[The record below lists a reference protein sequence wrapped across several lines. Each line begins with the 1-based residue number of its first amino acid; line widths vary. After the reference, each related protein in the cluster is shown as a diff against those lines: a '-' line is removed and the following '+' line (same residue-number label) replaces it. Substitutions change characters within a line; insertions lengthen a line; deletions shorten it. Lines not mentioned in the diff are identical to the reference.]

1 MGGWNKENKFYMRI
15 FLKTIFFLLLASLVA
30 CSGDGGAKGAPGG
43 KGPGGPGGPGGKG
56 GPGGRP
62 QRSLNVEG
70 YIAELSVMSKEF
82 QTMATLSPL
91 NSVSLSAAASGRL
104 VTLNAKDGASVQ
116 KGALI
121 AKIDDSDLKAN
132 LKQAEANMALAKQKF
147 DRTQKLH
154 EQGSATAADLESAEA
169 SLKSNEASVELIK
182 AQIAKTEVR
191 APFSGKLGF
200 VNVSVGAWL
209 NAGAAIVELN
219 EVNKLKAKFSLP
231 QRYASVVKV
240 GDKITLKD
248 EERNVEKAGKVTA
261 LDATISESSR
271 TRQIMV
277 TVDNAKGE
285 LIAGSYTSVKVAL
298 ESDREPTFTV
308 PAEAL
313 ILDREGAY
321 VFVCDAGQAKIK
333 HVETGLR
340 TPISVEVLSGL
351 AQGDTVI
358 VSGIVSLRPGIGVKI
373 RELRHTMKYE
383 VDR

>member
-1 MGGWNKENKFYMRI
+1 MQNLVN
-15 FLKTIFFLLLASLVA
+15 TIFCLLLVTLVA
-30 CSGDGGAKGAPGG
+30 CSGDASDGKGAAG
-43 KGPGGPGGPGGKG
+43 KGPGGPGGKG

-62 QRSLNVEG
+62 QRTLNVEG
-70 YIAELSVMSKEF
+70 YIAELSEINRDF

-91 NSVSLSAAASGRL
+91 NSVSLAAATSGRL
-104 VTLNAKDGASVQ
+104 VSLNAKDGASVQ
-116 KGALI
+116 KGALL

-132 LKQAEANMALAKQKF
+132 LKQAEANLALAKQKF
-147 DRTQKLH
+147 DRTKKLH

-182 AQIAKTEVR
+182 VQIEKTEVR

-209 NAGAAIVELN
+209 NAGSSIVDLN

-240 GDKITLKD
+240 GDNITLRD
-248 EERNVEKAGKVTA
+248 EERNVEKSGKVTA

-271 TRQIMV
+271 TRQILV

-285 LIAGSYTSVKVAL
+285 LIAGSYTSVKVSL
-298 ESDREPTFTV
+298 EAGQDSSFTV

-321 VFVCDAGQAKIK
+321 VFVDKGGKAQIK
-333 HVETGLR
+333 YVQTGLR
-340 TPISVEVLSGL
+340 TPISVQILSGL
-351 AQGDTVI
+351 DQGDTVI
-358 VSGIVSLRPGIGVKI
+358 VSGIVSLRPGVGVKI
-373 RELRHTMKYE
+373 RELRHAMKYE

>member
-1 MGGWNKENKFYMRI
+1 MRCFFKE
-15 FLKTIFFLLLASLVA
+15 IFFVTLVALVA
-30 CSGDGGAKGAPGG
+30 CSSDGPEGKGIPGG
-43 KGPGGPGGPGGKG
+43 KGPGGLQGKG
-56 GPGGRP
+56 RGART
-62 QRSLNVEG
+62 LNVEG
-70 YIAELSVMSKEF
+70 YIAELSEMNKEF

-91 NSVSLSAAASGRL
+91 NSVSLSAATSGKL
-104 VTLNAKDGASVQ
+104 VQLNAKDGASVQ
-116 KGALI
+116 KGTLL

-132 LKQAEANMALAKQKF
+132 LKQAEANLALAKQKF
-147 DRTQKLH
+147 DRTKKLH
-154 EQGSATAADLESAEA
+154 EQGSATDADLESADANLKSSEA
-169 SLKSNEASVELIK
+169 SMDLIR

-209 NAGAAIVELN
+209 NAGATIVELS

-231 QRYASVVKV
+231 QRYASIVRV

-248 EERNVEKAGKVTA
+248 EERNVEKSGKVTA

-271 TRQIMV
+271 TRQILV

-298 ESDREPTFTV
+298 QSSSVKSFTV

-321 VFVCDAGQAKIK
+321 VFVSDGGKAKIK
-333 HVETGLR
+333 YVETGLR
-340 TPISVEVLSGL
+340 TPISVEILSGL
-351 AQGDTVI
+351 DQGDTVI
-358 VSGIVSLRPGIGVKI
+358 VSGIVSLRPGVGVKF
-373 RELRHTMKYE
+373 RELRHPMNYE
-383 VDR
+383 VD